1 MASSSSWLHL
11 LFLLCFLW
19 MNLTVKCDIDE
30 EDTLLQDINKYRAS
44 LNLTALT
51 KNDNAE
57 CLADEIADQFKD
69 QPCTN
74 TTGANTVPGTEQQFA
89 DYPNLLAKCHLNIS
103 NTQDGIIMPACV
115 PNLVPDLVLSNY
127 TKSQYSKNLN
137 NTNYTGAGIGSD
149 GNWIVVILTTSTP
162 DGSYVPDKSNNAK
175 NDASLLSKIDDDEED
190 TLLQDINKYR
200 ASLNLTALTKNDNA
214 ECVADEIAD
223 QFKDKPCTNTTG
235 ANTVPGT
242 EPQLADYPNLL
253 AKCHL
258 NISNTQDGIVMPAC
272 VPNLVPDIV
281 LSNYTKSQYSNH
293 LNNTKYTGA
302 GIGSDGN
309 WIVVILTTSTPEGNY
324 VTDKSNNAENAASL
338 LSKIGLGYNLLFCL
352 IGALLMF

>member
-1 MASSSSWLHL
+1 MASSSSSWLHL

-19 MNLTVKCDIDE
+19 MNLTVKCDTDE

-57 CLADEIADQFKD
+57 CLADKIADQFK
-69 QPCTN
+69 N
-74 TTGANTVPGTEQQFA
+74 
-89 DYPNLLAKCHLNIS
+89 
-103 NTQDGIIMPACV
+103 
-115 PNLVPDLVLSNY
+115 
-127 TKSQYSKNLN
+127 
-137 NTNYTGAGIGSD
+137 
-149 GNWIVVILTTSTP
+149 
-162 DGSYVPDKSNNAK
+162 
-175 NDASLLSKIDDDEED
+175 
-190 TLLQDINKYR
+190 
-200 ASLNLTALTKNDNA
+200 
-214 ECVADEIAD
+214 
-223 QFKDKPCTNTTG
+223 KPCTNTTG

-272 VPNLVPDIV
+272 VPNLVPDLV
-281 LSNYTKSQYSNH
+281 LSNYTKSQYSNN
-293 LNNTKYTGA
+293 LNGTKYTGA
-302 GIGSDGN
+302 GIGSEGN
-309 WIVVILTTSTPEGNY
+309 WIVVILTTSTPEGSY
-324 VTDKSNNAENAASL
+324 VTDKSNNANNAASL

>member
-74 TTGANTVPGTEQQFA
+74 TTGANTVPGTEPQIA

-103 NTQDGIIMPACV
+103 NTGDGIVMPACV

-137 NTNYTGAGIGSD
+137 NT
-149 GNWIVVILTTSTP
+149 
-162 DGSYVPDKSNNAK
+162 
-175 NDASLLSKIDDDEED
+175 
-190 TLLQDINKYR
+190 
-200 ASLNLTALTKNDNA
+200 
-214 ECVADEIAD
+214 
-223 QFKDKPCTNTTG
+223 
-235 ANTVPGT
+235 
-242 EPQLADYPNLL
+242 
-253 AKCHL
+253 
-258 NISNTQDGIVMPAC
+258 
-272 VPNLVPDIV
+272 
-281 LSNYTKSQYSNH
+281 
-293 LNNTKYTGA
+293 KYTGA

-309 WIVVILTTSTPEGNY
+309 WIVVILTTSTPEGSY
-324 VTDKSNNAENAASL
+324 VTDKSNNAKNAASL

>member
-44 LNLTALT
+44 LNLTALM

-57 CLADEIADQFKD
+57 CLADELADQFKD

-74 TTGANTVPGTEQQFA
+74 TTGANTVPGTEPQIA

-103 NTQDGIIMPACV
+103 NTG
-115 PNLVPDLVLSNY
+115 
-127 TKSQYSKNLN
+127 
-137 NTNYTGAGIGSD
+137 
-149 GNWIVVILTTSTP
+149 
-162 DGSYVPDKSNNAK
+162 
-175 NDASLLSKIDDDEED
+175 
-190 TLLQDINKYR
+190 
-200 ASLNLTALTKNDNA
+200 
-214 ECVADEIAD
+214 
-223 QFKDKPCTNTTG
+223 
-235 ANTVPGT
+235 
-242 EPQLADYPNLL
+242 
-253 AKCHL
+253 
-258 NISNTQDGIVMPAC
+258 DGIVMPAC

-281 LSNYTKSQYSNH
+281 LSNYTKSQYANN

-309 WIVVILTTSTPEGNY
+309 WIVVILTTSTPEGSY
-324 VTDKSNNAENAASL
+324 VTDKSNNAKNAASL